1 MTADADRILVDN
13 LREALRQIQRL
24 LAAGLLASLI
34 FLIIEVRPSDV
45 VQLPAGLPPV
55 TKFIAEGLLMAAYWS
70 VGIQAGL
77 VVGRAHRIAKV
88 LARSPEL
95 RDAVL
100 TYPSVATT
108 NAWGPRLAAT
118 LVPPI
123 LASVALVRSEKPPFE
138 WVFVIVS
145 LLVPIAPY
153 AWLAYSLRYP
163 IGGPPAAPYGE

>member
-24 LAAGLLASLI
+24 LATGLLASLI
-34 FLIIEVRPSDV
+34 FLIIEVRSVDV
-45 VQLPAGLPPV
+45 VQLPGGLPPV
-55 TKFIAEGLLMAAYWS
+55 TKFIAEGVLMAAYWS

-77 VVGRAHRIAKV
+77 VAARAHRIAEV
-88 LARSPEL
+88 LTRSPEL
-95 RDAVL
+95 RAAVL

-123 LASVALVRSEKPPFE
+123 LASVALVRSETPPFE
-138 WVFVIVS
+138 WFFVIVS
-145 LLVPIAPY
+145 VIGLVAPY
-153 AWLAYSLRYP
+153 AWLAYSLKHP
-163 IGGPPAAPYGE
+163 IGGPPAAPYSE